1 MIEKLFI
8 KNYLIIKESELNFK
22 DGLNILTGETGAGK
36 TIILDALGL
45 ILGERA
51 DYSIIK
57 NNNEKLVIEGHFN
70 FEKNIYVEEFL
81 NTLYNEEKIEA
92 TENRNYI
99 ILRREL
105 NNKGVSRNFIN
116 DNPVPLNILKNFGD
130 LIIDIHSQN
139 EHQSLLNKDT
149 HINIIDNYSD
159 GEDILKKYK
168 ILFDNYKKLINEF
181 SELKGKKDNLIERK
195 NFLEFQLKEINN
207 VNPRP
212 EEDNELENELKKM
225 ENVEEI
231 SSSINNCIN
240 LLYESENNILS
251 GIHNVIKELKKS
263 SKFDNE
269 LKKLSEELE
278 SAYINVK
285 DISGVL
291 SNYNSGVNF
300 DPERI
305 EEIRN
310 RLGALNFLK
319 KKYNLTI
326 NELIKKAEELEKELN
341 LTENYD
347 YEIEKKKE
355 IILLEKEKIIN
366 ASKKLSEIRKKAIK
380 YFENEV
386 NKYLK
391 EVGLENSELKIKNEF
406 KTTNYPSLSDPPV
419 IARSEATWQ
428 SHFSFTISKK
438 NILIT
443 PSGIDDIEFLIRTN
457 KGGEF
462 SPLRKTA
469 SGGEVSRIMLSIKT
483 AMSNKDN
490 VPILVFDEIDAGISG
505 RIADKVGKLLK
516 KLSESHQII
525 SITHLPQIAAR
536 SDNHFRVSKKVKDE
550 ETIAEIKPLTREEK
564 IEEIAKMLSGEK
576 ITAASIKGAKEL
588 ING

>member
-1 MIEKLFI
+1 
-8 KNYLIIKESELNFK
+8 
-22 DGLNILTGETGAGK
+22 
-36 TIILDALGL
+36 
-45 ILGERA
+45 
-51 DYSIIK
+51 
-57 NNNEKLVIEGHFN
+57 
-70 FEKNIYVEEFL
+70 
-81 NTLYNEEKIEA
+81 
-92 TENRNYI
+92 
-99 ILRREL
+99 
-105 NNKGVSRNFIN
+105 
-116 DNPVPLNILKNFGD
+116 
-130 LIIDIHSQN
+130 
-139 EHQSLLNKDT
+139 LNKDT

-428 SHFSFTISKK
+428 SHFSFTISK
-438 NILIT
+438 
-443 PSGIDDIEFLIRTN
+443 N
-457 KGGEF
+457 K
-462 SPLRKTA
+462 
-469 SGGEVSRIMLSIKT
+469 
-483 AMSNKDN
+483 
-490 VPILVFDEIDAGISG
+490 
-505 RIADKVGKLLK
+505 K
-516 KLSESHQII
+516 K
-525 SITHLPQIAAR
+525 
-536 SDNHFRVSKKVKDE
+536 
-550 ETIAEIKPLTREEK
+550 
-564 IEEIAKMLSGEK
+564 
-576 ITAASIKGAKEL
+576 
-588 ING
+588 